1 MTLSF
6 TKTFETNYFLSDD
19 IMAENVSIYTLL
31 DDNKEIGVLIISSKL
46 SIIKF
51 QQQKWFIRK
60 GQISKQEDIE
70 SLIGHFEVS
79 DWSIFKG
86 NSFKLYLIGKEYQ
99 LKKVKPDQKYSIFK
113 KETWGQ
119 FKLHLDRREEKIIY
133 SFNIT
138 TLVISVGNHGF
149 PTPFNGKIESK
160 HSEILTVLA
169 GLYLVEKLLDNEMVP

>member
-79 DWSIFKG
+79 DWSFLKG
-86 NSFKLYLIGKEYQ
+86 NSFKLYLIGKEY
-99 LKKVKPDQKYSIFK
+99 
-113 KETWGQ
+113 
-119 FKLHLDRREEKIIY
+119 
-133 SFNIT
+133 
-138 TLVISVGNHGF
+138 
-149 PTPFNGKIESK
+149 
-160 HSEILTVLA
+160 
-169 GLYLVEKLLDNEMVP
+169 